1 MPSSR
6 LSVWGVGPWIV
17 STAGG
22 YACVAGIA
30 TYVWPQVCL
39 IRSVPQMVFVGGRR
53 DSASCRRAAAGN
65 RGPGCH
71 AGLWPGRAGDYGHLR
86 GDAETRSTRHGSCS
100 SFPGWFCCRR
110 RGPLLLTP
118 IVAYVVF
125 KMLIGRESRYLE
137 ERFGEE
143 YRAYRAKVNELVPM
157 PRFRQKSCERT

>member
-39 IRSVPQMVFVGGRR
+39 IRSVPQMVFVAAGGILLLVGVPLLVI
-53 DSASCRRAAAGN
+53 AGRAATLAYGRDALATTGIFGVTRN
-65 RGPGCH
+65 PIYAAWIVFIIPG
-71 AGLWPGRAGDYGHLR
+71 LVLL
-86 GDAETRSTRHGSCS
+86 S
-100 SFPGWFCCRR
+100 SSW
-110 RGPLLLTP
+110 PLLLTP